1 MACFRFPVL
10 VCALLLPGV
19 DGAAEIDGA
28 WRAEFDSAVGIQ
40 KYVFELK
47 ADGQK
52 LLGRALGERSTDK
65 SETPIT
71 DGRLTKNEVY
81 FVERLN
87 YQGVSLRVDYRGTV
101 KGDELVLTRIVGGV
115 FTEQLVAKRLKTK
128 G

>member
-1 MACFRFPVL
+1 MVSPRLLAL
-10 VCALLLPGV
+10 ICALLPAGIV
-19 DGAAEIDGA
+19 GAAEIDGA

-47 ADGQK
+47 ADGQR
-52 LLGRALGERSTDK
+52 LSGRALGERSTDK

-71 DGRLTKNEVY
+71 DGRLMKNEIF